1 MELIYMCL
9 PRIKTHPIDRSYRP
23 QRAVRS
29 RPASACPA
37 CTHRCPGIQ
46 WRIPGRHIFSRSPSV
61 EAPASRR
68 ISITYSRLLSFG
80 DAEIKVV
87 ATKETSLSQPPHRR
101 TTMRRIFL
109 SGWETFTVPPGDMVS
124 VHACVNYLQH
134 RSCASV
140 NLLYPHCFIFPDS
153 RSAFF
158 LHLASQCLFQK

>member
-37 CTHRCPGIQ
+37 CTNRCPGIQ

-61 EAPASRR
+61 EAPACSRR

-101 TTMRRIFL
+101 TTMRRILL

-140 NLLYPHCFIFPDS
+140 NTTLPTLFYIS
-153 RSAFF
+153 WLSK
-158 LHLASQCLFQK
+158 CLFSASG